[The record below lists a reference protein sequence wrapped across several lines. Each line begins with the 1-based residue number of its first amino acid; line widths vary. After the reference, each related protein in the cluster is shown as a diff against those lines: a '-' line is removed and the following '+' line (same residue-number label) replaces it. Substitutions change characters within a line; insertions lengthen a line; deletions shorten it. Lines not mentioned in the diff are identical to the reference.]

1 MYLKIEIDSINRHYL
16 VLRAVNTNVKHFFSS
31 SLFSLISRF
40 QNSNYQCII
49 TSDDNSAEMCD
60 GWWLQLSCMRCKLC
74 RGILRLF
81 SSIYMGQVCEH
92 TLRELSTHSYTCC
105 IQYAMKY
112 WRGKRRG
119 SVLAYQLSYDFKQ
132 QVWYFS
138 RVFHCRRIQ
147 CDSMITGE
155 HKSSLNDTA
164 IKSLLAAAEA

>member
-1 MYLKIEIDSINRHYL
+1 MRKDKVFVIAREKYSGRKKFVCSSHLSRYNLVWLYRDHTNAQASMGLLKSTHVFKDWNRLYQSSL
-16 VLRAVNTNVKHFFSS
+16 FSPSRNTNVKHFFAS

-40 QNSNYQCII
+40 QNSNYQFII

-105 IQYAMKY
+105 IQYAMK
-112 WRGKRRG
+112 
-119 SVLAYQLSYDFKQ
+119 
-132 QVWYFS
+132 
-138 RVFHCRRIQ
+138 
-147 CDSMITGE
+147 
-155 HKSSLNDTA
+155 
-164 IKSLLAAAEA
+164 

>member
-1 MYLKIEIDSINRHYL
+1 MHVRKDKVFVITREKYSGRKKFVCSSHLSRYNLVWLYRDHTNAQASMGLLKSTHVFKDWNRLYQSSL
-16 VLRAVNTNVKHFFSS
+16 FSPSRNVKHFFAS

-40 QNSNYQCII
+40 QNSNYQFII

-105 IQYAMKY
+105 IQYAMK
-112 WRGKRRG
+112 
-119 SVLAYQLSYDFKQ
+119 
-132 QVWYFS
+132 
-138 RVFHCRRIQ
+138 
-147 CDSMITGE
+147 
-155 HKSSLNDTA
+155 
-164 IKSLLAAAEA
+164 

>member
-1 MYLKIEIDSINRHYL
+1 MHVRKDKVFVIAREKYSGRKKFVCSSHLSRYNLVWLYRDHTNAQASMGLLKSTHVFKDWNRLYQSSL
-16 VLRAVNTNVKHFFSS
+16 FINTNVKHFFAS

-40 QNSNYQCII
+40 QNSNYQFII

-105 IQYAMKY
+105 IQYAMK
-112 WRGKRRG
+112 
-119 SVLAYQLSYDFKQ
+119 
-132 QVWYFS
+132 
-138 RVFHCRRIQ
+138 
-147 CDSMITGE
+147 
-155 HKSSLNDTA
+155 
-164 IKSLLAAAEA
+164 

>member
-1 MYLKIEIDSINRHYL
+1 MHVRKDKVFVIAREKYSGRKKFVCSSHLSRYNLVWLYRDHTNAQASMGLLKSTHVFKDWNRLYQSS
-16 VLRAVNTNVKHFFSS
+16 NVKHFFAS

-40 QNSNYQCII
+40 QNSNYQFII

-105 IQYAMKY
+105 IQYAMK
-112 WRGKRRG
+112 
-119 SVLAYQLSYDFKQ
+119 
-132 QVWYFS
+132 
-138 RVFHCRRIQ
+138 
-147 CDSMITGE
+147 
-155 HKSSLNDTA
+155 
-164 IKSLLAAAEA
+164 

>member
-1 MYLKIEIDSINRHYL
+1 MRKDKVFVIAREKYSGRKKFVCSSHLSRYNLVWLYRDHTNTQASMGLLKSTHVFKDWNRLYQSSL
-16 VLRAVNTNVKHFFSS
+16 FSPSRNTNVKHFFAS

-40 QNSNYQCII
+40 QNSNYQFII

-105 IQYAMKY
+105 IQYAMK
-112 WRGKRRG
+112 
-119 SVLAYQLSYDFKQ
+119 
-132 QVWYFS
+132 
-138 RVFHCRRIQ
+138 
-147 CDSMITGE
+147 
-155 HKSSLNDTA
+155 
-164 IKSLLAAAEA
+164 

>member
-1 MYLKIEIDSINRHYL
+1 MRKDKVFVIAREKYSGRKKFVCSSHLSRYNLVWLYRDHTNAQASMGLLKSTHVFKDWNRLYQSS
-16 VLRAVNTNVKHFFSS
+16 NVKHFFAS

-105 IQYAMKY
+105 IQYAMK
-112 WRGKRRG
+112 
-119 SVLAYQLSYDFKQ
+119 
-132 QVWYFS
+132 
-138 RVFHCRRIQ
+138 
-147 CDSMITGE
+147 
-155 HKSSLNDTA
+155 
-164 IKSLLAAAEA
+164 

>member
-1 MYLKIEIDSINRHYL
+1 MHVRKDKVFVIAREKYSGRKKFVCSSHLSRYNLVWLYRDHTNAQASMGLLKSTHVFKDWNRLYQSSL
-16 VLRAVNTNVKHFFSS
+16 FSPSRNTNVKHFFAS

-40 QNSNYQCII
+40 QNSNYQFII

-105 IQYAMKY
+105 IQYAMK
-112 WRGKRRG
+112 
-119 SVLAYQLSYDFKQ
+119 
-132 QVWYFS
+132 
-138 RVFHCRRIQ
+138 
-147 CDSMITGE
+147 
-155 HKSSLNDTA
+155 
-164 IKSLLAAAEA
+164 